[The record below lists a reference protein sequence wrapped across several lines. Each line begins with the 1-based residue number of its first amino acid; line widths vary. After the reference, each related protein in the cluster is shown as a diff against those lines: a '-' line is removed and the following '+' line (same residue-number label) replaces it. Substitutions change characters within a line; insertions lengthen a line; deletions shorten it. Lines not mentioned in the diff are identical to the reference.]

1 MQLPAFVCHVIPAHV
16 AYACLVQFSCTCLVH
31 VLCAIALHPRWSH
44 TLKIFCPIT
53 QTMILV
59 LQRVG
64 FGREEVMT
72 LFLFRGGI

>member
-16 AYACLVQFSCTCLVH
+16 AYACLVQFSCTCPMH
-31 VLCAIALHPRWSH
+31 VSCAIALHPRRSH
-44 TLKIFCPIT
+44 TLKIFYPIT
-53 QTMILV
+53 RTMLLV
-59 LQRVG
+59 FQSMG